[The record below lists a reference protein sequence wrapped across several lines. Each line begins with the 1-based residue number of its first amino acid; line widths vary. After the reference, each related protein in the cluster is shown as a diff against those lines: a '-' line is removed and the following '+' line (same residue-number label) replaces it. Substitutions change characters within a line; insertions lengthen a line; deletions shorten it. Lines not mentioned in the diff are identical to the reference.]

1 MTYYSQPQPETP
13 ARRQQGQV
21 CRLQKTISA
30 VLVAEG
36 SSTRMGFDKL
46 SFDLGGETVLHRSI
60 RAFDQCP
67 QIGEIVLVAGK
78 NRAFVEQQ
86 AVGCTKP
93 VQIVAGGATRA
104 ESAKNGVLAAHGELV
119 AVHDAARP
127 FVSPAV
133 IAAVLL
139 LLNTYPL
146 LVSEDLVFR
155 SKETNMTGSVSV
167 VVYSLAGLNRLN
179 QENVAAAMAVVEE
192 TGLSRVLVTDSTG
205 LVLYD
210 TRETGSAVGK
220 YTFYS
225 EIVQA
230 LEGYDAFS
238 CSYRDGAF
246 RSRTASPVLYQNRI
260 IGAVYAY
267 EYDTEQATLLEGL
280 QSNLLKLSAGIAAA
294 VVLLSILLSRMLTR
308 KISTLLTAIRKVRAG
323 AYEHRTHISGRDEI
337 AQIGEEFNSLTD
349 RLQTTETLRRR
360 FVSDASHEL
369 KTPLAAIRLLT
380 DSILQT
386 DQMDMETVRDFVTD
400 IGSEAERLSRI
411 TEDLLRLTRLDSDLL
426 DAPETVEVAPV
437 LEQVMRMMSLLAQ
450 EKGTELTYRMEGNCR
465 VSATKG
471 EVHQVIYN
479 LTDNAVK
486 YSGKNGKVRVE
497 LRHEDHDVVLTVA
510 DNGPGIPEEDLP
522 KVFERFYRV
531 DKARSRAA
539 GGTGLGL
546 SIVQDTVKKRGGTVS
561 AANRAGGGAVFTVR
575 WPEAEGGDR
584 S

>member
-1 MTYYSQPQPETP
+1 MALWGSL
-13 ARRQQGQV
+13 QV
-21 CRLQKTISA
+21 KF
-30 VLVAEG
+30 G
-36 SSTRMGFDKL
+36 L
-46 SFDLGGETVLHRSI
+46 SYI
-60 RAFDQCP
+60 
-67 QIGEIVLVAGK
+67 
-78 NRAFVEQQ
+78 
-86 AVGCTKP
+86 
-93 VQIVAGGATRA
+93 
-104 ESAKNGVLAAHGELV
+104 
-119 AVHDAARP
+119 
-127 FVSPAV
+127 AV

-192 TGLSRVLVTDSTG
+192 TGLSRVLVTDSAG

-267 EYDTEQATLLEGL
+267 EYDTEQAALLEGL

-294 VVLLSILLSRMLTR
+294 VVLLSILLSQMLTR

-411 TEDLLRLTRLDSDLL
+411 TEDLLRLTRLDSGIQ
-426 DAPETVEVAPV
+426 DAAYPVSVSRVLERVVRMLGVVAREKEVTLTYETDEDAVVRATEDDIHQILYNLIENGIKYTGSMGFVHTALHVTDSTVE
-437 LEQVMRMMSLLAQ
+437 
-450 EKGTELTYRMEGNCR
+450 
-465 VSATKG
+465 
-471 EVHQVIYN
+471 I
-479 LTDNAVK
+479 
-486 YSGKNGKVRVE
+486 RVE
-497 LRHEDHDVVLTVA
+497 
-510 DNGPGIPEEDLP
+510 DNGIGIPDEDMEH
-522 KVFERFYRV
+522 VFERFYRV
-531 DKARSRAA
+531 DKNRSRAV

-546 SIVQDTVKKRGGTVS
+546 SIVSDTVRRRGGAIRAEHRQSGSGTVFIVELPL
-561 AANRAGGGAVFTVR
+561 ARREEDDT
-575 WPEAEGGDR
+575 
-584 S
+584 

>member
-1 MTYYSQPQPETP
+1 MQLKF
-13 ARRQQGQV
+13 G
-21 CRLQKTISA
+21 
-30 VLVAEG
+30 
-36 SSTRMGFDKL
+36 L
-46 SFDLGGETVLHRSI
+46 SYI
-60 RAFDQCP
+60 
-67 QIGEIVLVAGK
+67 
-78 NRAFVEQQ
+78 
-86 AVGCTKP
+86 
-93 VQIVAGGATRA
+93 
-104 ESAKNGVLAAHGELV
+104 
-119 AVHDAARP
+119 
-127 FVSPAV
+127 AV

-155 SKETNMTGSVSV
+155 SKETTMQGSVSV
-167 VVYSLAGLNRLN
+167 MVYSLAGLDRLN

-192 TGLSRVLVTDSTG
+192 TGLSRVLVTDSAG
-205 LVLYD
+205 QVLYD
-210 TRETGSAVGK
+210 TRETLGAVGK

-246 RSRTASPVLYQNRI
+246 RSRAASPVLYQNRI
-260 IGAVYAY
+260 IGSVYAY
-267 EYDTEQATLLEGL
+267 EYDTEQAELLEGL

-294 VVLLSILLSRMLTR
+294 VVLLSFILSRMLTR
-308 KISTLLTAIRKVRAG
+308 KISALLTGIRKVREG

-386 DQMDMETVRDFVTD
+386 NNMDMETVRDFVTD

-411 TEDLLRLTRLDSDLL
+411 TEDLLRLTRLDSNQVDP
-426 DAPETVEVAPV
+426 PEVVEVAPV
-437 LEQVMRMMSLLAQ
+437 VEQVMRMMSLLAQ
-450 EKGTELTYRMEGNCR
+450 EKGTELTCQTGGDCR
-465 VSATKG
+465 VLATKG

-486 YSGKNGKVRVE
+486 YSGSHGSVRVE
-497 LRHEDHDVVLTVA
+497 LRRDGNDVVLTVA

-522 KVFERFYRV
+522 RVFERFYRV

-546 SIVQDTVKKRGGTVS
+546 SIVQDTVTKRGGTVS
-561 AANRAGGGAVFTVR
+561 AANRPEGGAVFTVR
-575 WPEAEGGDR
+575 WPAAEGGGAV
-584 S
+584 

>member
-1 MTYYSQPQPETP
+1 MSYI
-13 ARRQQGQV
+13 
-21 CRLQKTISA
+21 LIILA
-30 VLVAEG
+30 VLA
-36 SSTRMGFDKL
+36 
-46 SFDLGGETVLHRSI
+46 
-60 RAFDQCP
+60 
-67 QIGEIVLVAGK
+67 
-78 NRAFVEQQ
+78 
-86 AVGCTKP
+86 
-93 VQIVAGGATRA
+93 
-104 ESAKNGVLAAHGELV
+104 
-119 AVHDAARP
+119 
-127 FVSPAV
+127 
-133 IAAVLL
+133 

-146 LVSEDLVFR
+146 LVSQSLVFQT
-155 SKETNMTGSVSV
+155 KETAMKSSVKMVESAL
-167 VVYSLAGLNRLN
+167 SGLPELTE
-179 QENVAAAMAVVEE
+179 ENVGQALASVEE
-192 TGLSRVLVTDSTG
+192 TGVSRLLVTDTSG
-205 LVLYD
+205 CILFD
-210 TRETGSAVGK
+210 TREGGSAKGMYAM
-220 YTFYS
+220 YT

-230 LEGYDAFS
+230 LDGSDAFYCRYDS
-238 CSYRDGAF
+238 HAF
-246 RSRTASPVLYQNRI
+246 LSRGASPVVYRNRI

-267 EYDTEQATLLEGL
+267 EYDTQQAELL
-280 QSNLLKLSAGIAAA
+280 QSFQTNLTRISLLIGVLVVALSA
-294 VVLLSILLSRMLTR
+294 LLSRAFTR
-308 KISTLLTAIRKVRAG
+308 KIRELLQAIRQVREG
-323 AYEHRTHISGRDEI
+323 AYSHRASVRGNDEI
-337 AQIGEEFNSLTD
+337 AQLATEFNSLTD
-349 RLQTTETLRRR
+349 RLQTTEAARRR

-369 KTPLAAIRLLT
+369 KTPLAGIRLLT

-386 DQMDMETVRDFVTD
+386 EDMNADTTREFVED
-400 IGSEAERLSRI
+400 IGREAQRLSRI

-450 EKGTELTYRMEGNCR
+450 KKGTELTYRMEENCR

-575 WPEAEGGDR
+575 WPEAEGGDH

>member
-1 MTYYSQPQPETP
+1 MSYI
-13 ARRQQGQV
+13 
-21 CRLQKTISA
+21 LIILA
-30 VLVAEG
+30 VLV
-36 SSTRMGFDKL
+36 
-46 SFDLGGETVLHRSI
+46 
-60 RAFDQCP
+60 
-67 QIGEIVLVAGK
+67 
-78 NRAFVEQQ
+78 
-86 AVGCTKP
+86 
-93 VQIVAGGATRA
+93 
-104 ESAKNGVLAAHGELV
+104 
-119 AVHDAARP
+119 
-127 FVSPAV
+127 
-133 IAAVLL
+133 

-146 LVSEDLVFR
+146 LVSQSLVFR
-155 SKETNMTGSVSV
+155 TKETAMKSSVKMVESAL
-167 VVYSLAGLNRLN
+167 SGLPELTE
-179 QENVAAAMAVVEE
+179 ENVGQALASVEE
-192 TGLSRVLVTDSTG
+192 TGVSRLLVTDTSG
-205 LVLYD
+205 RILFD
-210 TRETGSAVGK
+210 TREGGSAKGMYAM
-220 YTFYS
+220 YT

-230 LEGYDAFS
+230 LDGSDAFYCRYDS
-238 CSYRDGAF
+238 HAF
-246 RSRTASPVLYQNRI
+246 LSRGASPVVYRNRI

-267 EYDTEQATLLEGL
+267 EYDTQQAELL
-280 QSNLLKLSAGIAAA
+280 QSFQTNLTRISLLIGVLVVALSA
-294 VVLLSILLSRMLTR
+294 LLSRAFTR
-308 KISTLLTAIRKVRAG
+308 KIRELLQAIRQVREG
-323 AYEHRTHISGRDEI
+323 AYSHRASVRGNDEI
-337 AQIGEEFNSLTD
+337 AQLATEFNSLTD
-349 RLQTTETLRRR
+349 RLQTTEAARRR

-369 KTPLAAIRLLT
+369 KTPLAGIRLLT

-386 DQMDMETVRDFVTD
+386 EDMNADTTREFVED
-400 IGSEAERLSRI
+400 IGREAQRLSRI

-450 EKGTELTYRMEGNCR
+450 KKGTELTYRMEENCR

>member
-1 MTYYSQPQPETP
+1 MRGKTS
-13 ARRQQGQV
+13 
-21 CRLQKTISA
+21 LQFKFGMSYILIILA
-30 VLVAEG
+30 VLA
-36 SSTRMGFDKL
+36 
-46 SFDLGGETVLHRSI
+46 
-60 RAFDQCP
+60 
-67 QIGEIVLVAGK
+67 
-78 NRAFVEQQ
+78 
-86 AVGCTKP
+86 
-93 VQIVAGGATRA
+93 
-104 ESAKNGVLAAHGELV
+104 
-119 AVHDAARP
+119 
-127 FVSPAV
+127 
-133 IAAVLL
+133 

-146 LVSEDLVFR
+146 LVSQSLVFQT
-155 SKETNMTGSVSV
+155 KETAMKSSVKMVESAL
-167 VVYSLAGLNRLN
+167 SGLPELTE
-179 QENVAAAMAVVEE
+179 ENVGQALASVEE
-192 TGLSRVLVTDSTG
+192 TGVSRLLVTDTSG
-205 LVLYD
+205 RILFD
-210 TRETGSAVGK
+210 TREGGSAKGMYAM
-220 YTFYS
+220 YT

-230 LEGYDAFS
+230 LDGSDAFYCRYDS
-238 CSYRDGAF
+238 HAF
-246 RSRTASPVLYQNRI
+246 LSRGASPVVYRNRI

-267 EYDTEQATLLEGL
+267 EYDTQQAELL
-280 QSNLLKLSAGIAAA
+280 QSFQTNLTRISLLIGVLVVALSA
-294 VVLLSILLSRMLTR
+294 LLSRAFTR
-308 KISTLLTAIRKVRAG
+308 KIRELLQAIRQVREG
-323 AYEHRTHISGRDEI
+323 AYSHRASVRGNDEI
-337 AQIGEEFNSLTD
+337 AQLATEFNSLTD

-450 EKGTELTYRMEGNCR
+450 KKGTELTYHMEENCR

-561 AANRAGGGAVFTVR
+561 AANRAGGGPAFTVP
-575 WPEAEGGDR
+575 WP
-584 S
+584 